1 MILSKKSMVLIL
13 ISDLI
18 ASTFGMGIFSYFP
31 RYLLNLNVDMVVI
44 QLFVTLFIFTTVL
57 FPPLIGRFSDK
68 IQHRALLF
76 KFGAAG
82 ICVSLFLLTTV
93 ISLILILV
101 LLFIYGFFRA
111 FERLKIVLYAEL
123 VENDSRFIA
132 YDAAIIALGWFIG
145 AFSTGI
151 FVEMFGIEQYF
162 FFLLIISLVNLVVI
176 LFIKEDRSIILERSN
191 NNNESLEVNNLIEQ
205 KEINPISR
213 TIYPSLYFR
222 NFATRPIMA
231 ILAIIMFI
239 HISSDTQIGFLI
251 GINFLIQFFLNI
263 LLGHAVKDNEERLKW
278 IMAIGYAFSV
288 ITIFGWIIATDFWSF
303 LFFQITV
310 SLSYAMFY
318 TATLIYVNKHT
329 TPQNKGKY
337 VGYMQMSSQ
346 MGAFTGGL
354 AFSLL
359 LIIYGDYYAAM
370 WFMIAFPV
378 ISTLIIIFK
387 FESKKE

>member
-1 MILSKKSMVLIL
+1 MVLIL

-18 ASTFGMGIFSYFP
+18 ACTFAMGIFSYFP
-31 RYLLNLNVDMVVI
+31 RYLLNLNVDIVVI
-44 QLFVTLFIFTTVL
+44 QLMVTLFIFTTVL
-57 FPPLIGRFSDK
+57 FPPLIGKFSDK

-76 KFGAAG
+76 KFGAVG
-82 ICVSLFLLTTV
+82 ICLSLFLLTTV
-93 ISLILILV
+93 INLIIILV
-101 LLFIYGFFRA
+101 LLFFYGFFRA
-111 FERLKIVLYAEL
+111 FERLKIVLFAEL

-132 YDAAIIALGWFIG
+132 YDAAIMALGWFIG

-162 FFLLIISLVNLVVI
+162 YFLLIISLVNLVVI
-176 LFIKEDRSIILERSN
+176 LFIKEDRSIILERSI
-191 NNNESLEVNNLIEQ
+191 NNNESLEENNLIEQ

-239 HISSDTQIGFLI
+239 HISNDTQIGFLI
-251 GINFLIQFFLNI
+251 GFNFLIQFFLNI
-263 LLGHAVKDNEERLKW
+263 LLGHVIKDNEERLKW

-303 LFFQITV
+303 LLFQITV

-318 TATLIYVNKHT
+318 TSTQIYVNKHT

-337 VGYMQMSSQ
+337 IGYMQMSSQ

-354 AFSLL
+354 AFSFL
-359 LIIYGDYYAAM
+359 LIIYGDYYPAM
-370 WFMIAFPV
+370 WFMIAFPLV
-378 ISTLIIIFK
+378 STLIIIFK

>member
-1 MILSKKSMVLIL
+1 MILSKRSMVLIL

-18 ASTFGMGIFSYFP
+18 ASTFAMGIFSYFP
-31 RYLLNLNVDMVVI
+31 RYLLNLNVDIVVI
-44 QLFVTLFIFTTVL
+44 QLMITLFIFTTVL

-68 IQHRALLF
+68 VQHRALLF
-76 KFGAAG
+76 KFGAVG
-82 ICVSLFLLTTV
+82 ICLSLFLLTTV
-93 ISLILILV
+93 ISLIIILV
-101 LLFIYGFFRA
+101 LLFFYGFFRA
-111 FERLKIVLYAEL
+111 FERLKIVLFAEL

-162 FFLLIISLVNLVVI
+162 YFLLFISLVNLIVI

-191 NNNESLEVNNLIEQ
+191 NNNESLEENDLIEQ

-231 ILAIIMFI
+231 VLAIIMFI

-251 GINFLIQFFLNI
+251 GFNFLIQFFLNI

-303 LFFQITV
+303 LLFQITV

-318 TATLIYVNKHT
+318 TATQIYVNKHT

-337 VGYMQMSSQ
+337 IGYMQMSSQ

-354 AFSLL
+354 AFTFL

-378 ISTLIIIFK
+378 VSTLIIIFK